1 MYAIDFEYDGQL
13 LSDFGFM
20 ICDFDG
26 SSGANIIDS
35 GCAITFTKVKRNAGL
50 KHGLAN
56 TQFDDCLT
64 ATFHIAKR
72 PEECD
77 EQEISA
83 DEFRDLVRWLNR
95 HQYLPFRIIN
105 EIEHDKQTC
114 YYNASFNFRKITIAE
129 HLYGIELTVDT
140 DAPFGYG
147 FPVNKQWNNLAAGET
162 VDLYDYSDD
171 TKFFV
176 PDMSIKVLEAGN
188 LKITNSLTGSSME
201 IKNCS
206 ANEVITIYGDT
217 QVITTSKDSHKIYND
232 FNFDFLRIGNTYKD
246 KKNVIKVSIP
256 CNLTISYQPII
267 KDAL

>member
-1 MYAIDFEYDGQL
+1 MDFEYDGQL
-13 LSDFGFM
+13 LSQFGFM
-20 ICDFDG
+20 ICDFNG
-26 SSGANIIDS
+26 SSGVTTIDTGYTIS
-35 GCAITFTKVKRNAGL
+35 FTKIARNSGR
-50 KHGLAN
+50 HYGLAN
-56 TQFDDCLT
+56 TQFEDCLT
-64 ATFHIAKR
+64 ATFQIAKC
-72 PEECD
+72 PDDCLDEEITDD
-77 EQEISA
+77 EY
-83 DEFRDLVRWLNR
+83 RDIVRWLNR
-95 HQYLPFRIIN
+95 HQFLPLRIIN
-105 EIEHDKQTC
+105 EIEQDKQSC
-114 YYNASFNFRKITIAE
+114 YYNASFNIRKIAVNDR
-129 HLYGIELTVDT
+129 LYGLELTVET

-206 ANEVITIYGDT
+206 VNEVITIYGDT
-217 QVITTSKDSHKIYND
+217 QVITTSSDSHKIYND

-256 CNLTISYQPII
+256 CNLAISYQPII